1 MAESPALV
9 LCGLDCRPDLGLDM
23 KGLEESL
30 RDSGAFKKVLVEPR
44 LCGNHLK
51 KLSALKGMK
60 IVFGGCPVLAAED
73 FYHRI
78 NRALS
83 LEPGDTLTVDVMEE
97 VLLRYAKGP
106 GMERNLV
113 ARLMAA
119 GRVLEYAQSV
129 QEEILTPPGSALVYG
144 SGLSGLHAALALARA
159 GVPVDVLPLSSPGE
173 PLSPG
178 CLSLHLGGQRPLE
191 HLRSRVEQ
199 EKSVNFLPGGKEI
212 HIRGR
217 AGDFELKGADG
228 LRREYGCIVFA
239 PERVE
244 KDPPKIGLLNLT
256 RLYALLKSGQK
267 LTGSCV
273 LVFDYGEET
282 SPEVFRDGLAA
293 ALKARSTGRIRVWV
307 LSRNVQVIDPGSESL
322 YSACREAGVV
332 FLKYREPLT
341 IAGESGDFIL
351 TLRDA
356 QSGGLFSFSH
366 PEVVAVSGPARLPAA
381 ALRFA
386 ALLNLRLFQDAWAQP
401 DSIWRLA
408 QDTSRPGVFACGI
421 SLGHR
426 DPAGVER
433 DAWTLSRAVQ
443 QRLGLKGI
451 TVPER
456 LAVVDGEKCAFCLT
470 CVRACPAGAVG
481 LDSEQRCA
489 AVDPGACLACGICAA
504 VCPAQAIQLRNLG
517 SEALEAGL
525 GALV

>member
-1 MAESPALV
+1 MAESTALL
-9 LCGLDCRPDLGLDM
+9 LCGLDCRPDLELDM
-23 KGLEESL
+23 RQLKESL
-30 RDSGAFKKVLVEPR
+30 RHSGVFRKILVEPR

-73 FYHRI
+73 FYHRV

-83 LEPGDTLTVDVMEE
+83 LEPGDALTVDVMEE

-106 GMERNLV
+106 GMERNLT
-113 ARLMAA
+113 ARLLAA
-119 GRVLEYAQSV
+119 GRVLEHARSV
-129 QEEILTPPGSALVYG
+129 QEETLTPADSALVYG
-144 SGLSGLHAALALARA
+144 SGLSGLHAALALANV

-178 CLSLHLGGQRPLE
+178 CLSLLLGEQRPLE
-191 HLRSRVEQ
+191 HLRLRAEQ
-199 EKSVNFLPGGKEI
+199 EKDVSFLAAGKEM
-212 HIRGR
+212 HIRGL
-217 AGDFELKGADG
+217 AGGFALEGADG

-239 PERVE
+239 PERIE
-244 KDPPKIGLLNLT
+244 KDAPATGLLNLT
-256 RLYALLKSGQK
+256 QLYARLKSGQK

-273 LVFDYGEET
+273 LVFDYEEPT

-293 ALKARSTGRIRVWV
+293 ALAVRGAGRARVWV

-341 IAGESGDFIL
+341 IAGESGDFVL
-351 TLRDA
+351 TARDA
-356 QSGGLFSFSH
+356 QSVGLFSFLH
-366 PEVVAVSGPARLPAA
+366 PEVVALSRPARLPAA

-386 ALLNLRLFQDAWAQP
+386 GLLNLRLFQDAWAQP

-408 QDTSRPGVFACGI
+408 QETSRPGVFACGI

-426 DPAGVER
+426 DPAGIER
-433 DAWTLSRAVQ
+433 DARTLSRAVR
-443 QRLGLKGI
+443 QRLGPKGI
-451 TVPER
+451 AVPER

-481 LDSEQRCA
+481 LDREQRCA
-489 AVDPGACLACGICAA
+489 VVDPGACQACGICAA
-504 VCPAQAIQLRNLG
+504 VCPARAIQLRNLG
-517 SEALEAGL
+517 AEALEAGM